1 MNNDNTMVVVDL
13 PTFGGPESLTLGR
26 RPIPEPGPGEVL
38 IRVGAAGVNR
48 PDILQRQGRYPPPA
62 GASDVPGLEVAGEV
76 VAVGPEVAGWSVGQ
90 RACAL
95 LTGGG
100 YAQYAVAPAPQC
112 LPIPGALTDVEAASL
127 PETAFTVWRNVF
139 DLGGFQAGQS
149 VLVHGGTSGIG
160 VMAIQMV
167 TALGGRVV
175 ATAGGERKVRAC
187 LELGAVAAADY
198 RAEDFVEVVQAAT
211 EGRGVDIVLDMIGGD
226 YLPRNVAAAA
236 AGGHIVNIAFLRGAK
251 AEIDLSIVMR
261 KRLTLTGSTL
271 RACSVAEKGAIAG
284 KLAAAV
290 WPAIARGEIRP
301 VIDSVFPFGGAAEA
315 HRRMESSQ
323 HIGKIVLTPPDG
335 GA

>member
-139 DLGGFQAGQS
+139 DLGGFQTGES
-149 VLVHGGTSGIG
+149 VLIHGGTSGIG

-167 TALGGRVV
+167 AALGGRAV
-175 ATAGGERKVRAC
+175 ATAGGQRKVRAC
-187 LELGAVAAADY
+187 LDLGAVAAADY
-198 RAEDFVEVVQAAT
+198 RTEDFVEAALGAT

-226 YLPRNVAAAA
+226 YLPRNIAAAA
-236 AGGHIVNIAFLRGAK
+236 EGGRIVSIAFLRGAK
-251 AEIDLSIVMR
+251 AELDLSLVMR

-271 RACSVAEKGAIAG
+271 RGCTVAEKGAIARRV
-284 KLAAAV
+284 AAAV

-301 VIDSVFPFGGAAEA
+301 VIDSVFPFEKAAEA

-323 HIGKIVLTPPDG
+323 HIGKIVLTPPG
-335 GA
+335 GSG